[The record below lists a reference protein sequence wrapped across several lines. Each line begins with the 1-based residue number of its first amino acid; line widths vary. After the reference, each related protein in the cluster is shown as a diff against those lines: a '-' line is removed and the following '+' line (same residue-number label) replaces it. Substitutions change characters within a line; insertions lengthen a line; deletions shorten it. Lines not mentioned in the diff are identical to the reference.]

1 MDFEKKLK
9 RKEKRAAKFGTQE
22 TPSSYHVKPIKALN
36 KVQQTYLNS
45 IRANVITFAI
55 GSAGTGKTYIAAG
68 FAAEML
74 SEKLI
79 DTIVMTRPNV
89 EAGRGFGYLPG
100 ELQEKYAPYME
111 PLLDVLQERLG
122 KSQVEYLI
130 KRGSIQFKPL
140 EFLRG
145 KTFSRCLYILDE
157 AQNCTPNQ
165 MKLFLSRIGEDCK
178 VIIDGDI
185 EQKDIHGMSGLQDAV
200 NRLQDVENIGIVE
213 FTIDDVVRSG
223 MCKEILIRYMSK

>member
-1 MDFEKKLK
+1 MK
-9 RKEKRAAKFGTQE
+9 RKDKRLAKFAPLQDMAVY
-22 TPSSYHVKPIKALN
+22 TPKIKPLRALN
-36 KVQQTYLNS
+36 KIQQQYLNS
-45 IRANVITFAI
+45 IRANCITFAI

-74 SEKLI
+74 SERVI
-79 DTIVMTRPNV
+79 DTIIMTRPNV

-100 ELQEKYAPYME
+100 VLQDKYAPYME
-111 PLLDVLQERLG
+111 PLLVVLQERLG
-122 KSQVEYLI
+122 KSQVEYFL

-200 NRLQDVENIGIVE
+200 NRLQNIDNIGMIE
-213 FTIDDVVRSG
+213 FTVNDVVRSG
-223 MCKEILIRYMSK
+223 MCKEILLAYRD